1 MIQVN
6 RIYSSLN
13 AFYLL
18 PISILV
24 LAVAKWT
31 YRLYF
36 HPLAKV
42 PGPFLAKGTSLWQL
56 VHCYLGDEC
65 TAVSELH
72 RRYGKVVRIGPNMID
87 ISDGA
92 ALESIYV
99 AKGGFSKPSW
109 YHNAYT
115 DGFATIFSSTNLAHR
130 ATKAKVVAPLFSNLA
145 IHRDQETL
153 YQSIDRF
160 VQAMKRSKEISN
172 GLPVDLQGPTRALG
186 LDVLS
191 TYLFRHRSPSIQ
203 KQIDEGSMIPWLDF
217 IVDIGQFFFLPPALY
232 RYCVFLYL
240 RFRPQRSLTINATK
254 LVHEYTMSLPAGG
267 ENKTGTFQ
275 GRLLAQGISK
285 EEVAAEC
292 KSMIYDRLRAE
303 ILDNQ
308 SGGIEIQ
315 RLPWLQGVVNEGFR
329 LAPGNATR
337 FPRVVPSVGWQYEGY
352 YFPTGTVVGIA
363 NPELF
368 SNPDVYNDPTAFRP
382 ERWFDASAEMQRDL
396 IPFSVGLRKCMAK
409 NLATAE
415 LFMAVEKV
423 VESDVLKGAKPAK
436 DPVDFW
442 EWFNVAAK
450 GNKIELVW
458 PSG

>member
-1 MIQVN
+1 
-6 RIYSSLN
+6 
-13 AFYLL
+13 
-18 PISILV
+18 
-24 LAVAKWT
+24 
-31 YRLYF
+31 
-36 HPLAKV
+36 
-42 PGPFLAKGTSLWQL
+42 
-56 VHCYLGDEC
+56 
-65 TAVSELH
+65 
-72 RRYGKVVRIGPNMID
+72 MID

-92 ALESIYV
+92 AQESIYV

-115 DGFATIFSSTNLAHR
+115 DGFATIFSSTNLAYR
-130 ATKAKVVAPLFSNLA
+130 ATRAKVVAPLFSNLA
-145 IHRDQETL
+145 IQRDQETL
-153 YQSIDRF
+153 YQSVDRF
-160 VQAMKRSKEISN
+160 VQAMKSSKEISN
-172 GLPVDLQGPTRALG
+172 GFPVDLQGPTRALG

-191 TYLFRHRSPSIQ
+191 TYLFRHRPLSIQ

-217 IVDIGQFFFLPPALY
+217 IVDIGQFFFFPPALY

-254 LVHEYTMSLPAGG
+254 LVHEYTMSLPGDG

-275 GRLLAQGISK
+275 GRLLSQGIPK

-292 KSMIYDRLRAE
+292 KSIMFAGIHSFGSVLSMILWYLAKHGQMWDPRALTE
-303 ILDNQ
+303 GNQ

-337 FPRVVPSVGWQYEGY
+337 FPRVVPSMGWQYDGY
-352 YFPTGTVVGIA
+352 YFPAGTVVGIA

-368 SNPDVYNDPTAFRP
+368 SNPEVYDEPTAFRP

-436 DPVDFW
+436 DTVEFW